1 MERVPIT
8 LLPEANL
15 ETVMV
20 PVAIPKVLVEY
31 LVTRKTNSVNRVNL
45 HAVSTIKL
53 QEAEALRSPRL
64 HIPQVWTWTQ
74 RWNASSTT
82 HVTHKVQTVLE
93 SSQFLEFSADL

>member
-8 LLPEANL
+8 SLPEANL

-20 PVAIPKVLVEY
+20 PVAIPKVRVEY
-31 LVTRKTNSVNRVNL
+31 LVTRKINSVNRANL
-45 HAVSTIKL
+45 HAVLTTKL
-53 QEAEALRSPRL
+53 QEAEALKSPRL
-64 HIPQVWTWTQ
+64 HIPQMWKWTQ

-93 SSQFLEFSADL
+93 SSQFLRFSADL